1 MLAPATFNIF
11 IQRGIVYGP
20 LTITCYDDLPP
31 LPTPD
36 APAIT
41 PEGASGAA
49 AWSYKVVAVKAN
61 GSFSAASAEG
71 TTDVGNAD
79 LDDTNFNR
87 LTWVAV
93 PSADLPIFYRIYRTA
108 HGTTPSTD
116 GLIGVATG
124 TTFDDTGLPGD
135 GTTPPVDGGP
145 GVIVDLTGFTAHAHA
160 RRSADAHEIL
170 EDLAPVITNPS
181 GGEITIGKFTV
192 AETLLFKNVT
202 NGVWSVVLENVAGD
216 WLPPIVAGIYAVT
229 TSVTRKG
236 P

>member
-20 LTITCYDDLPP
+20 ITITCYDDLPP
-31 LPTPD
+31 LLTPD

-41 PEGASGAA
+41 PEGAPGAA
-49 AWSYKVVAVKAN
+49 TWSYKVVAVKAN

-79 LDDTNFNR
+79 LDETNFNR
-87 LTWVAV
+87 LAWGAV
-93 PSADLPIFYRIYRTA
+93 FDADFYRIYRTA

-116 GLIGVATG
+116 GLIGIATG

-135 GTTPPVDGGP
+135 GSTPPAVGGP
-145 GVIVDLTGFTAHAHA
+145 GQIVDLTGFTAHGHA
-160 RRSADAHEIL
+160 RRSMDAHEIL
-170 EDLAPVITNPS
+170 EDLAPEITNPA

-192 AETLLFKNVT
+192 AETLLFKPVT
-202 NGVWSVVLENVAGD
+202 NGVWSVVLENVASD